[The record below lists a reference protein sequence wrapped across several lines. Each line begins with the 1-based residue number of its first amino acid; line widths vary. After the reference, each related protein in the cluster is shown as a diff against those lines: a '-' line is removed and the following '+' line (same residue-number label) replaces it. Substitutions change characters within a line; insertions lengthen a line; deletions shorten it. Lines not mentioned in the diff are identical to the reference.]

1 MISSFIFQICSIF
14 YILLLIIVY
23 FSKDRFKSLE
33 NNIYKFLMVFD
44 LVILIADITS
54 VYCLYTLPVDSIL
67 NIFFAKFFLVTLIVW
82 EIALTFYVFTISS
95 KDEDTKKKLNY
106 KAILFGSVI
115 PIMVLIFILPLNL
128 VIGNNYAYTEGVA
141 AMFTYIITA
150 ILIVIWIFRLLMR
163 IKYVKK
169 KKCIPII
176 FYVIFIIIGAAIQFN
191 FPQLLVVSS
200 ISTFVTILMYFTIE
214 NPDMKLINELNV
226 TKDQAEKANQAK
238 SEFLSSMSHEIR
250 TPLNAIVGFSQALSE
265 EDIPDSAKEEVRDII
280 MASNVLLEIVNGIL
294 DISKI
299 EANKIE
305 IVNSGYKFR
314 EVFDDLIVLTKAR
327 MGDKVLDFRFHYD
340 ESIPPYLYGDHMRV
354 KQVILNLLTNA
365 VKYTKEGYVDFSV
378 TSVIEGDVCRLIISV
393 EDSGIG
399 IKRENVDKLF
409 EKFERLDLEKNITIE
424 GTGLGL
430 AITKKLVE
438 LMNGKIVVQSEYGK
452 GSKFTIALDQKII
465 DEVLEEKEDVLEN
478 KASKE
483 VINSI
488 YDNVEILDADV
499 VDEVSSDKPRLLI
512 VDDNMLNLK
521 VASRL
526 LKEYDID
533 IDLVQS
539 GEECIAKINS
549 NIKYDCIF
557 LDDMM
562 PRMSGVETL
571 GKLKEIDDFNIP
583 VIMLTAN
590 AITGMREKYLME
602 GFNDYMAKPIDKV
615 ELDKIVR
622 QYLLKR

>member
-1 MISSFIFQICSIF
+1 MVGSFIFQVCSLF
-14 YILLLIIVY
+14 YILLLICVY
-23 FSKDRFKSLE
+23 FSKDRFRSLE

-44 LVILIADITS
+44 LVILVVDLIS
-54 VYCLYTLPVDSIL
+54 VYCLYNLPVDNII

-95 KDEDTKKKLNY
+95 KDDDTKNSLNY
-106 KAILFGSVI
+106 KSIIFGSVI
-115 PIMVLIFILPLNL
+115 PITVVIFALPLDL
-128 VIGNNYAYTEGVA
+128 VVGKNYAYTEGKA
-141 AMFTYIITA
+141 AMFSYIVTA
-150 ILIVIWIFRLLMR
+150 ILIVIWVFRLLIR
-163 IKYVKK
+163 INNVKK

-176 FYVIFIIIGAAIQFN
+176 FYIIFIIIGASIQFN

-214 NPDMKLINELNV
+214 NPDMRLIRELNV
-226 TKDQAEKANQAK
+226 AKEQAEKANLAK

-265 EDIPDSAKEEVRDII
+265 EDIPDSAKEEVKDIR

-305 IVNSGYKFR
+305 IVNSGYNFKS
-314 EVFDDLIVLTKAR
+314 VFDDLIVLTKAR
-327 MGDKVLDFRFHYD
+327 MGDKNIDFRYHYD
-340 ESIPPYLYGDHMRV
+340 ESIPPCLYGDHMRV

-365 VKYTKEGYVDFSV
+365 VKYTREGYVDFNVS
-378 TSVIEGDVCRLIISV
+378 SVIEGDVCRLILSV

-399 IKRENVDKLF
+399 IKSENVDKLF

-438 LMNGKIVVQSEYGK
+438 LMNGKIVVQSEYGQ
-452 GSKFTIALDQKII
+452 GSKFTVALDQKII
-465 DEVLEEKEDVLEN
+465 NENINNKEEVVED
-478 KASKE
+478 
-483 VINSI
+483 
-488 YDNVEILDADV
+488 ILVSNDTK
-499 VDEVSSDKPRLLI
+499 VDEVEVLSDDVPMNLSKDKPKLLI

-526 LKEYDID
+526 LKDYDID
-533 IDLVQS
+533 IDLLQS
-539 GEECIAKINS
+539 GEECINKINEGVIY
-549 NIKYDCIF
+549 NCIF

-562 PRMSGVETL
+562 PKMSGVETL
-571 GKLKEIDDFNIP
+571 KKLKEIQGFDIP

-590 AITGMREKYLME
+590 AITGMREKYLQE

-622 QYLLKR
+622 QYLLK